1 MELPFYH
8 HIKSFFVSDNFL
20 FVLMSNLA
28 FVVVHGVFFLWCFP
42 ERVVIVRKVSVF
54 LDVLWLGREHTF
66 VSASLFVCTCLCFW
80 IASL

>member
-42 ERVVIVRKVSVF
+42 EIEWLLSERF
-54 LDVLWLGREHTF
+54 LFSWMFFG
-66 VSASLFVCTCLCFW
+66 
-80 IASL
+80 